1 MADSNS
7 VNEVDIDKREL
18 LKAIGSVGATG
29 GFLSSTASAGQI
41 EEEEVDLD
49 EFATKPIYELAID
62 VIEHP
67 KHSMLAFTTSV
78 IDESL
83 GLYIATGVS
92 KPKNS
97 YLPREGTPPGRRATE
112 VIKVAEAKTGAIMQ
126 LEWHSKTEISYWEAG
141 EIIAT
146 DVSDITNKLDTGNN
160 GRRSH
165 RNNSKGPSVEIQSQ
179 PSDRK
184 KRVVSKQT
192 APDSLQG
199 IIETQS
205 ETPSTEIT
213 TQQFD
218 PSRCNI
224 PKLPQVGIEE
234 CQDAGAFGEFCAKTT
249 SIGCMRK
256 QCSWG
261 KTPPLLSVPVT
272 IAEGNV
278 GDGKVYIDMWAGLEI
293 TDSGKYCVWLGS
305 EAAGVCVTD
314 CYRDRPDTAEATKL
328 AEDFV
333 PEIDL
338 FGAAKFVGEVIVT
351 LIALIILAIVA
362 AAAGITGVGA

>member
-1 MADSNS
+1 MSDDNG
-7 VNEVDIDKREL
+7 VNGVDMNKREL

-29 GFLSSTASAGQI
+29 GFLSTTASAGQI
-41 EEEEVDLD
+41 GEEEIDLD
-49 EFATKPIYELAID
+49 EFETKPIYELAVD
-62 VIEHP
+62 VAEHP
-67 KHSMLAFTTSV
+67 EQSMLAFTTPV
-78 IDESL
+78 IDENL
-83 GLYIATGVS
+83 GLYIATDVS

-141 EIIAT
+141 EIIAA
-146 DVSDITNKLDTGNN
+146 DISDITNVLNGKKN

-184 KRVVSKQT
+184 KRVINRQT

-199 IIETQS
+199 LIETKS
-205 ETPSTEIT
+205 KTPSTQIT
-213 TQQFD
+213 TQDFD

-224 PKLPQVGIEE
+224 PKLPQVGVEE
-234 CQDAGAFGEFCAKTT
+234 CHDAGGFGEYCAKTS

-261 KTPPLLSVPVT
+261 KTPPLLSAPVT
-272 IAEGNV
+272 IAKGDV
-278 GDGKVYIDMWAGLEI
+278 GDATVFLDMWVGLEI

-305 EAAGVCVTD
+305 EAAGACVTD
-314 CYRDRPDTAEATKL
+314 CYQERPDTAEATKL

-338 FGAAKFVGEVIVT
+338 WGAAKFVVEVIVT
-351 LIALIILAIVA
+351 LIALIIIAIVA
-362 AAAGITGVGA
+362 AVAGITGVGA